1 MTKQQTG
8 RNFKMNLEKNARSG
22 KRKDHMKLV
31 FQFVYGCIKLKKR
44 NIISEPVIAVS
55 SVF

>member
-22 KRKDHMKLV
+22 KGKDHMKLV